1 MFFLNLTFG
10 LYLVFNR
17 QYTYRL
23 FSHALLG
30 HLLFFK
36 RFSQSMLEN
45 LSADDCRRRWLWA

>member
-30 HLLFFK
+30 HLLSSRDFRNRARK
-36 RFSQSMLEN
+36 PIGG
-45 LSADDCRRRWLWA
+45 